1 MAETKLKGMP
11 VHLAGDFPKR
21 GMMAHDFVL
30 VKNDLSELRLS
41 SLKGKHVVLNIFPSM
56 DTAVC
61 ATSVRKFNRMA
72 ASMPDTVV
80 LCISRDL
87 PFAQSRFC
95 VAEGIEHVITLSDF
109 RLHST
114 FGRDYGVL
122 MTEGPLSGLLAR
134 AIVVID
140 TEGRVSYT
148 ELVSEITQE
157 PDYEAV
163 MKAYFPPVA
172 FW

>member
-1 MAETKLKGMP
+1 MP
-11 VHLAGDFPKR
+11 VHLAGDFPKK
-21 GMMAHDFVL
+21 GMVAHDFVL

-41 SLKGKHVVLNIFPSM
+41 DLKGKRVVLNIFPSM
-56 DTAVC
+56 DTSVC
-61 ATSVRKFNRMA
+61 ATTVRKFNQMA
-72 ASMPDTVV
+72 ASIPDTVV

-95 VAEGIEHVITLSDF
+95 MAEGIEHVIMLSDF
-109 RLHST
+109 RLHSS

-122 MTEGPLSGLLAR
+122 MTEGPFSGLLAR

-140 TEGRVSYT
+140 DEGRVFYT
-148 ELVSEITQE
+148 ELVPEITQE

-163 MKAYFPPVA
+163 ISAVDE
-172 FW
+172 

>member
-1 MAETKLKGMP
+1 MAEIKFKGMP
-11 VHLAGDFPKR
+11 VHLAGDFPKK
-21 GMMAHDFVL
+21 GMVAHDFVL

-41 SLKGKHVVLNIFPSM
+41 DLKGKRVVLNIFPSM

-61 ATSVRKFNRMA
+61 ATTVRKFNQMA
-72 ASMPDTVV
+72 TSIPDTVM

-95 VAEGIEHVITLSDF
+95 MAEGIEHVIMLSDF
-109 RLHST
+109 RLHSS

-140 TEGRVSYT
+140 DEGRVFYT
-148 ELVSEITQE
+148 ELVPEITQE

-163 MKAYFPPVA
+163 IRAVDE
-172 FW
+172 

>member
-1 MAETKLKGMP
+1 MAEIKFKGMP
-11 VHLAGDFPKR
+11 VHLAGDFPKK
-21 GMMAHDFVL
+21 GMVAHDFVL

-41 SLKGKHVVLNIFPSM
+41 DLKGKRVVLNIFPSM
-56 DTAVC
+56 DTSVC
-61 ATSVRKFNRMA
+61 ATTVRKFNQMA
-72 ASMPDTVV
+72 ASIPDTVV

-95 VAEGIEHVITLSDF
+95 MAEGIEHVIMLSDF
-109 RLHST
+109 RLHSS

-140 TEGRVSYT
+140 DEGRVFYT
-148 ELVSEITQE
+148 ELVPEITQE

-163 MKAYFPPVA
+163 ISAVDE
-172 FW
+172 

>member
-1 MAETKLKGMP
+1 MAEIKFKGMP
-11 VHLAGDFPKR
+11 VHLAGDFPKK
-21 GMMAHDFVL
+21 GMVAHDFVL

-41 SLKGKHVVLNIFPSM
+41 DLKGKRVVLNIFPSM
-56 DTAVC
+56 DTSVC
-61 ATSVRKFNRMA
+61 ATTVRKFNQMA
-72 ASMPDTVV
+72 ASIPDTVV

-95 VAEGIEHVITLSDF
+95 MAEGIEHVIMLSDF
-109 RLHST
+109 RLHSS
-114 FGRDYGVL
+114 FGLDYGVL

-140 TEGRVSYT
+140 DEGRVFYT
-148 ELVSEITQE
+148 ELVPEITQE

-163 MKAYFPPVA
+163 ISAVDE
-172 FW
+172 

>member
-1 MAETKLKGMP
+1 MAEIKFKGIP
-11 VHLAGDFPKR
+11 VHLAGDFPKK
-21 GMMAHDFVL
+21 GMVAHDFVL

-41 SLKGKHVVLNIFPSM
+41 DLKGKRVVLNIFPSM

-61 ATSVRKFNRMA
+61 ATTVRKFNQMA
-72 ASMPDTVV
+72 TSIPDTVV

-95 VAEGIEHVITLSDF
+95 MAEGIEHVIMLSDF
-109 RLHST
+109 RLHSS

-140 TEGRVSYT
+140 DEGRVFYT
-148 ELVSEITQE
+148 ELVPEITQE

-163 MKAYFPPVA
+163 IRAVDE
-172 FW
+172 